1 MGRYD
6 DIIDL
11 PHYRSKTK
19 RAMSAESRAAQFS
32 SFAALSGHE
41 EALAETARVTDCRVE
56 LSLDEQKR
64 LSVVLNDVL
73 SNPDVPVLIRYFVP
87 DAHKAGGAYFSRMVK
102 VRRLESCPD
111 VLVLADNSRIPLGD
125 IVDMVYPD

>member
-19 RAMSAESRAAQFS
+19 RGMSVLSRAAQFS

-41 EALAETARVTDCRVE
+41 EALAETARVTDCRAD
-56 LSLDEQKR
+56 LSLDEQKH
-64 LSVVLNDVL
+64 LSGVLNEVL
-73 SNPDVPVLIRYFVP
+73 SNPDVPVRIRYYVP
-87 DAHKAGGAYFSRMVK
+87 DAHKAGGAYLSRIAKVK
-102 VRRLESCPD
+102 RLEFCPD
-111 VLVLADNSRIPLGD
+111 MLVLADNSRILLGD